1 MGRNRFKDRKSAGR
15 SEVVPFRKG
24 EQAGDR
30 HRRRLVVNNWMFAQE
45 AIEWCERRDIVLT
58 ITNGGHHWKFVR
70 KELIGE
76 WWPSSAKFVFGK
88 KYKNGIHVH
97 DWTQVMKLLVERWH
111 CGTDRHGNKFNEAGR
126 REGQV
131 VPRGPVATESS
142 QTTVRS
148 VPVER
153 TGAAAVDQGTE
164 PAPAAGGTAGDGVRS
179 VFGEGIALDGGERT
193 PESCGQVDGVAGG

>member
-1 MGRNRFKDRKSAGR
+1 MGRKRFKDRKSAGR

-97 DWTQVMKLLVERWH
+97 DWTQVQRLLVQKWD
-111 CGTDRHGNKFNEAGR
+111 CGTDRHGNKFEEAHRAVSRAGDIWPKPAEGR
-126 REGQV
+126 
-131 VPRGPVATESS
+131 
-142 QTTVRS
+142 
-148 VPVER
+148 
-153 TGAAAVDQGTE
+153 
-164 PAPAAGGTAGDGVRS
+164 PAPVRE
-179 VFGEGIALDGGERT
+179 VRMELTGEGEERRRAEPDFGT
-193 PESCGQVDGVAGG
+193 GWEEGD